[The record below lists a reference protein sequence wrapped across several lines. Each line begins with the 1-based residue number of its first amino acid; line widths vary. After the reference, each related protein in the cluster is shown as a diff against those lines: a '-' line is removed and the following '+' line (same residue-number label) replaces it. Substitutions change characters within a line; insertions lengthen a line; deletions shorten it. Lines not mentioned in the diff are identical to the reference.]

1 MDRYTCFDTA
11 SLLSYPFRVA
21 LGDYLPTKKS
31 PYDGLEQFHP
41 VQEAGYS
48 YGLIAP
54 FDDSCEAPLHSLE
67 RLAEIMFFPK
77 HMLSILNSPYYL
89 VRFREFLLEECP
101 HSLQML
107 TYYSNT
113 QQVGES
119 FNLALQRRVQEAP
132 QVLTAEE
139 LPVFITSRFQKT
151 SDRLAKVFCLTDPSQ
166 KTIRLSLRQ
175 KVRSPVWWLFSAE
188 SVLTKHQ
195 IEFHRTTQYGTDYVL
210 GRNCR
215 FFQGPKTNPNRL
227 RRIKDALEA
236 GKHHSEL
243 FLNYHHDSSPFT
255 NILRCAPL
263 CDSQGTVRTEAGYPP
278 EKDGVTKE
286 VVYSHEFRELSEL
299 FSPRELEVTHEV
311 GGNLFSPVPS
321 VKDQNWQGRSRA
333 CSTADTIETD
343 ALRERDI
350 KTTLFRGFPSLRIW
364 FTSPSLQIPGIL
376 QPSFLSRIGS
386 DASVWD
392 ELLDALMAGH
402 NVTAQIKWVTRFNL
416 QGRDRWSTATI
427 IACRSRTISL
437 DGRSVVGWQM
447 EHQQQLKGEI

>member
-21 LGDYLPTKKS
+21 LGDYPPTKAHLFLPSVPKRREKPGKCHHQQPTRFHQNPLPKLHDPRTSTPARKS

-54 FDDSCEAPLHSLE
+54 FDDSREAPLHSLE

-77 HMLSILNSPYYL
+77 DMLSVLNSPYYL

-113 QQVGES
+113 RK
-119 FNLALQRRVQEAP
+119 ALKAIETRTFWFDAP
-132 QVLTAEE
+132 SMCLQSPSRPQNKSGKVSIWHSSVASRKHHKCLQ
-139 LPVFITSRFQKT
+139 LKNCRYFITSRFQKT
-151 SDRLAKVFCLTDPSQ
+151 SDRLAKMFCLTDPSQ
-166 KTIRLSLRQ
+166 KTIRLSLQ
-175 KVRSPVWWLFSAE
+175 
-188 SVLTKHQ
+188 
-195 IEFHRTTQYGTDYVL
+195 FHRTTQYGTDYVL

-243 FLNYHHDSSPFT
+243 FLNYHHDGSPFT
-255 NILRCAPL
+255 NILQCAPL
-263 CDSQGTVRTEAGYPP
+263 CDSQGTARYFIGAQSGLTMGGAQMEPLCALLDKQHRTEAGYPP

-333 CSTADTIETD
+333 CPTADTIETD
-343 ALRERDI
+343 ALRERGI
-350 KTTLFRGFPSLRIW
+350 KTTLFSGYR
-364 FTSPSLQIPGIL
+364 
-376 QPSFLSRIGS
+376 
-386 DASVWD
+386 
-392 ELLDALMAGH
+392 
-402 NVTAQIKWVTRFNL
+402 
-416 QGRDRWSTATI
+416 
-427 IACRSRTISL
+427 
-437 DGRSVVGWQM
+437 
-447 EHQQQLKGEI
+447 

>member
-21 LGDYLPTKKS
+21 LGDYPPTKAHLFLLSAPKRREKPGKCHHQQPTRFHQNPLPKLHDPRTSTPARKS

-113 QQVGES
+113 RK
-119 FNLALQRRVQEAP
+119 ALKAIETRTFWFDAP
-132 QVLTAEE
+132 SMCLQSPSRPQNKSGKVSIWHSSVASRKHHKCLQ
-139 LPVFITSRFQKT
+139 LKNCRYLSQDNPIVFASEK
-151 SDRLAKVFCLTDPSQ
+151 
-166 KTIRLSLRQ
+166 
-175 KVRSPVWWLFSAE
+175 
-188 SVLTKHQ
+188 
-195 IEFHRTTQYGTDYVL
+195 FHRTTQYETDYVL

-236 GKHHSEL
+236 GKHRSEL
-243 FLNYHHDSSPFT
+243 FLNYHHDGSPFT
-255 NILRCAPL
+255 NILQCAPL

-350 KTTLFRGFPSLRIW
+350 KTTLFRGSLTDVYETVDLS
-364 FTSPSLQIPGIL
+364 FSFIL
-376 QPSFLSRIGS
+376 
-386 DASVWD
+386 AVH
-392 ELLDALMAGH
+392 A
-402 NVTAQIKWVTRFNL
+402 
-416 QGRDRWSTATI
+416 
-427 IACRSRTISL
+427 
-437 DGRSVVGWQM
+437 
-447 EHQQQLKGEI
+447 